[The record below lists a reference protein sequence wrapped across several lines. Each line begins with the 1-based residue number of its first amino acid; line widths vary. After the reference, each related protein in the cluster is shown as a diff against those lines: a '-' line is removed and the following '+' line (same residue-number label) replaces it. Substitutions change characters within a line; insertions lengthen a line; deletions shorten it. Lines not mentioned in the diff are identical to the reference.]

1 MLRGTGTTSS
11 VIQAAGAP
19 SIGVSARPNALVVL
33 VWTNVPT
40 PAATA
45 SSSRTSV
52 PVTFVSTNACR
63 GWDIRCGL
71 CSVAVCRTASAPAI
85 ADRTAGRSTTDATTS
100 VCTESRRSRPTTSW
114 PAFRR
119 VRTSASPRCPALPV
133 TRMRTGRPRSEA
145 RTEPAKGEE
154 NGGPSLVLG
163 AVAEV
168 GREPLLRLVHR
179 PALAPRVVL
188 DLVTPEAP
196 EHEVPRPRMRE
207 VQPAHR
213 GTRPH
218 GHALGEFD
226 AGGRLDVEELPDGL
240 LLGVL
245 GAGRVARCRPDAVVL
260 LGDQPVTV
268 EVLVRGVAP
277 ELLAH
282 PLVQPLGERLGE
294 PVGQR
299 LEQDRAVV
307 VLGLLERGD
316 PLGQA
321 ETRGDGEG
329 ADVVV
334 QARLPGRDEVR
345 QGLACRA
352 VPALGLLAQLVQGG
366 PHLAPG
372 LVGVDLDVLAV
383 DPVGREQAEHPAG
396 AQPPAGDQL
405 VEHGLR
411 VLVQP
416 TGRLAGHR
424 VVQQVGEPAAHLPRV
439 EERLP
444 VDVAAQLLE
453 RIVGEGAG
461 ELGDLPVPVVA
472 LGTGAD

>member
-1 MLRGTGTTSS
+1 MLRGRGTTSS

-19 SIGVSARPNALVVL
+19 STGVSARPNALVVL

-45 SSSRTSV
+45 SSRTTSV

-63 GWDIRCGL
+63 GWDITCGL

-133 TRMRTGRPRSEA
+133 TRVRIGPA
-145 RTEPAKGEE
+145 R
-154 NGGPSLVLG
+154 GPSASFVLG

-207 VQPAHR
+207 IQPAHR

-218 GHALGEFD
+218 GHALGELD
-226 AGGRLDVEELPDGL
+226 PGGRLDVEELPDGL

-307 VLGLLERGD
+307 VVGLLEGRD
-316 PLGQA
+316 PLGGPEA
-321 ETRGDGEG
+321 GRDREG
-329 ADVVV
+329 AHVVA
-334 QARLPGRDEVR
+334 QPGPLRRDEVG
-345 QGLACRA
+345 QGLARRA
-352 VPALGLLAQLVQGG
+352 VPALGLLPELVQGR
-366 PHLAPG
+366 PHRPPR
-372 LVGVDLDVLAV
+372 LVGVDLDVVAV
-383 DPVGREQAEHPAG
+383 HLVGREQAQHAVRP
-396 AQPPAGDQL
+396 QPLLRDDP

-416 TGRLAGHR
+416 TGRLTGGR
-424 VVQQVGEPAAHLPRV
+424 VVE
-439 EERLP
+439 
-444 VDVAAQLLE
+444 
-453 RIVGEGAG
+453 
-461 ELGDLPVPVVA
+461 
-472 LGTGAD
+472 